1 MDEENKNIENVTEP
15 KLDTVAEGVKEETA
29 ETVEETVKDAAEE
42 AAEEAETTAED
53 TVQTVEEAA
62 DTVEVAAEDAAE
74 TVEEA
79 AEEAADAAED
89 VAEAAEEAADVA
101 EDVAQTAEEAV
112 DTAETAAEDAV
123 QTVEEA
129 AEKTPIEVDNR
140 KGMPRFA
147 LAAILAVAVVLIA
160 GILVLSLVLI
170 NSRGGGRYY
179 KQPYSIAE
187 YPYANEKIDY
197 DAFSK
202 KYTDTTGQ
210 TIEDLADSIGMEY
223 EELLMLYRLPKD
235 FPKTMSE
242 NTAQCAIPVGRMCEL
257 RKSTLEGVKEEMG
270 WGDDITESTPYG
282 EALDKTL
289 LKNAVGEEYV
299 EEFKTE
305 IGLGDDVTGDTVF
318 GDIRPQYEQFM
329 KDMTEKQNAT
339 PAPASETEAAEAA
352 TEAAA
357 DANN

>member
-1 MDEENKNIENVTEP
+1 MDEDNKNIENVTEP
-15 KLDTVAEGVKEETA
+15 ETDAVAEDIK
-29 ETVEETVKDAAEE
+29 EE
-42 AAEEAETTAED
+42 AAEAVETA
-53 TVQTVEEAA
+53 
-62 DTVEVAAEDAAE
+62 AAENAAE

-79 AEEAADAAED
+79 ADVAENAANDAAEAVENAAGAAED
-89 VAEAAEEAADVA
+89 VAEAAENAAGAA
-101 EDVAQTAEEAV
+101 EDVAE
-112 DTAETAAEDAV
+112 AAEN
-123 QTVEEA
+123 A

-140 KGMPRFA
+140 KSMPRFA

-170 NSRGGGRYY
+170 NARGGGRYY
-179 KQPYSIAE
+179 KQPYSISE
-187 YPYANEKIDY
+187 YPYANQTIDY

-210 TIEDLADSIGMEY
+210 TIGDLADSVGMEY

-242 NTAQCAIPVGRMCEL
+242 NAAQCAIPVACMCEL
-257 RKSTLEGVKEEMG
+257 RRSTLESVREEMG
-270 WGDDITESTPYG
+270 WGDDITETTPYG

-305 IGLGDDVTGDTVF
+305 VGLGDDVTGDTVF

-329 KDMTEKQNAT
+329 KSMTEKQNET
-339 PAPASETEAAEAA
+339 PAPASETEAAAGDAAEAA

-357 DANN
+357 NAAN

>member
-1 MDEENKNIENVTEP
+1 MDEENKNIENVAETEN
-15 KLDTVAEGVKEETA
+15 DTVTEEVKEKAAEAVEEAAETAEDAAETAEDAAEAVEEAAEETA
-29 ETVEETVKDAAEE
+29 ETVGDAAE
-42 AAEEAETTAED
+42 
-53 TVQTVEEAA
+53 
-62 DTVEVAAEDAAE
+62 
-74 TVEEA
+74 
-79 AEEAADAAED
+79 
-89 VAEAAEEAADVA
+89 
-101 EDVAQTAEEAV
+101 AV
-112 DTAETAAEDAV
+112 P
-123 QTVEEA
+123 EA

-170 NSRGGGRYY
+170 NGRGGGRYY
-179 KQPYSIAE
+179 KQPYSITE
-187 YPYANEKIDY
+187 YPYANQTLDY

-210 TIEDLADSIGMEY
+210 TIADLADSVGLEY
-223 EELLMLYRLPKD
+223 DELLMLYRLPKD

-242 NTAQCAIPVGRMCEL
+242 NAAQCAIPVARMCEL
-257 RKSTLEGVKEEMG
+257 RRSTLEAVREEMG
-270 WGDDITESTPYG
+270 WGDDITETTPYG

-305 IGLGDDVTGDTVF
+305 VGLGAEVTGDTLF
-318 GDIRPQYEQFM
+318 GDIRPQYEKFM
-329 KDMTEKQNAT
+329 KDMTEKQKET
-339 PAPASETEAAEAA
+339 PAPTSETEAAA

-357 DANN
+357 TEAAATEAAATEAAENASK